1 MRGRGGLRAP
11 VAAGSVAAS
20 GRGVPAVAAGA
31 GEGSSASAGW
41 VSDRRPAGSSGV
53 PTAPSDGSVPPSGRA
68 AVAVAPVAAGR
79 LVSEVSGAELAAAA
93 GTGRKT
99 NVR

>member
-1 MRGRGGLRAP
+1 M
-11 VAAGSVAAS
+11 
-20 GRGVPAVAAGA
+20 
-31 GEGSSASAGW
+31 
-41 VSDRRPAGSSGV
+41 
-53 PTAPSDGSVPPSGRA
+53 PPSGRA